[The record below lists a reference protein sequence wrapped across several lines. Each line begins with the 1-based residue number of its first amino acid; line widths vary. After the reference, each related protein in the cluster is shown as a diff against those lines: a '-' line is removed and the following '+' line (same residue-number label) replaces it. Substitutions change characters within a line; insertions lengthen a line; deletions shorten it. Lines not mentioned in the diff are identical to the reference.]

1 LPVDEDAVDVLL
13 MSTVPPIYS
22 LARVSVE
29 RKRRQAFEAFRAA
42 YDAQLRRDYRTAVEQ
57 YRQSIAC
64 YPTAEAHTFL
74 GWAYSFQGELES
86 AIEEC
91 RQAIRLDPEFGNPYN
106 DIGAYLIARGRHDEA
121 APYLQRALESKRYQA
136 CHFAHFNLG
145 RVREH
150 QGDILSALRHYK
162 KALDAE
168 PGYAVAS
175 EAIEQLKRR
184 TAN

>member
-1 LPVDEDAVDVLL
+1 MITAPQVY
-13 MSTVPPIYS
+13 SFSRIYIQ
-22 LARVSVE
+22 
-29 RKRRQAFEAFRAA
+29 RKRRQAFTAFRDA
-42 YDAQLRRDYRTAVEQ
+42 YDAQMRRDYSMAVEK

-106 DIGAYLIARGRHDEA
+106 DIGAYLIARGRYDEA
-121 APYLQRALESKRYQA
+121 APYLQRALESKRYRA
-136 CHFAHFNLG
+136 YHFAHFNLG

-150 QGDILSALRHYK
+150 QGDILSAFRHYK
-162 KALDAE
+162 KALEAE
-168 PGYAVAS
+168 PGYEMAYDAL
-175 EAIEQLKRR
+175 EQLKRSA
-184 TAN
+184 AN